1 MMKKFLIVL
10 FFFISSCGYQSIYL
24 NKSLK
29 NYEFQNISFEGDN
42 YVNKKIINILS
53 IKENVKDNDKNK
65 LFIISSYQIKEI
77 SRNAKGQVTLYKDII
92 NIDLNIRNTNN
103 TKIKGKNFNR
113 EFTYNNKDNKFDLVE
128 YQKSVKDDLINAAI
142 NDIIIFLNSE

>member
-1 MMKKFLIVL
+1 MKKFLIVL

-42 YVNKKIINILS
+42 YVNKIINILS

-65 LFIISSYQIKEI
+65 LFIKSSYQIKEI
-77 SRNAKGQVTLYKDII
+77 LRNAKGQVTLYKDII

-103 TKIKGKNFNR
+103 TKIKGKI
-113 EFTYNNKDNKFDLVE
+113 
-128 YQKSVKDDLINAAI
+128 LIKLH
-142 NDIIIFLNSE
+142 IIIKIINLA

>member
-1 MMKKFLIVL
+1 M
-10 FFFISSCGYQSIYL
+10 
-24 NKSLK
+24 
-29 NYEFQNISFEGDN
+29 
-42 YVNKKIINILS
+42 
-53 IKENVKDNDKNK
+53 
-65 LFIISSYQIKEI
+65 
-77 SRNAKGQVTLYKDII
+77 YKDII
-92 NIDLNIRNTNN
+92 NIDLNIRNINN